1 MRVWVALLSAL
12 ALVVAATGCH
22 QRCEEGFISQ
32 GGCVNYDLD
41 AGEEPPPD
49 DGGQPP
55 RDGGG
60 PTDRGTLPDAF
71 VDGGRDGGAVDLGDD
86 DGGGLPGGGYLL
98 RGQAV
103 LPMNG
108 QGPYTPGEVWVD
120 GDRIGCVGPM
130 GACVAMAGSVPVID
144 TQGIVLP
151 GLVDAHNHVA
161 YNWLPEWI
169 PPHLYQDSGQ
179 WRAAAEYEAF
189 VQAYTDNKGVAP
201 SFCAMVQWGEIR
213 ALVNGVTTIFG
224 TPQPRTCYRWLVR
237 NAELTSGYNGF
248 GADRVRSNTLGIDQ
262 VSATEAADLI
272 ADMESGAV
280 AAYMVH
286 LAEGLSTRAH
296 DEYVELTNLMLLRP
310 QTVIIHGTALTA
322 TDFDQVAQAGSKLI
336 WSPSSNMVLYGD
348 TTNVQ
353 AAKAAGVSIS
363 LAPDWTPSGEDDSLG
378 EVRYA
383 KALVEG
389 RWPGLFTDEDY
400 VRMITEEPAKA
411 MGLEGEVGALA
422 PGLLADLLVLAA
434 PGGDPYATVVGSNAA
449 DIRLVILDGVPSYG
463 DPGLM
468 AQVPGRP
475 GTCFALDACGAA
487 RQACWVD
494 TPAGPVTPESVAG
507 VIQSFYPT
515 GPSTLFDCD

>member
-1 MRVWVALLSAL
+1 MMRALLLVL
-12 ALVVAATGCH
+12 ALVPWAAGCH

-32 GGCVNYDLD
+32 GGCVNFDLD
-41 AGEEPPPD
+41 AGEEPEADAGPPED
-49 DGGQPP
+49 V
-55 RDGGG
+55 G
-60 PTDRGTLPDAF
+60 PGPSDTGPFDNGTQ
-71 VDGGRDGGAVDLGDD
+71 DGGRDGGAVDLGFT
-86 DGGGLPGGGYLL
+86 DGGPLPSGGYLL

-103 LPMNG
+103 LPMDG
-108 QGPYTPGEVWVD
+108 QGPYTPGEVWID
-120 GDRIGCVGPM
+120 GARVGCVGPV
-130 GACVAMAGSVPVID
+130 GACTAMAGTVPVIE
-144 TQGIVLP
+144 TEGVVLP

-169 PPHLYQDSGQ
+169 PGRLYADSGQ
-179 WRAAAEYEAF
+179 WRAAAQYEAF
-189 VQAYTDNKGVAP
+189 VQAYTDNKGVAE

-248 GADRVRSNTLGIDQ
+248 ASDRVRSNTLGIDQ
-262 VSATEAADLI
+262 VSPTEAADLI
-272 ADMESGAV
+272 ADMESGDV

-322 TDFDQVAQAGSKLI
+322 TDFAMVGQAGSKLI
-336 WSPSSNMVLYGD
+336 WSPSSNMALYGD

-353 AAKAAGVSIS
+353 AAKQAGVSIS

-378 EVRYA
+378 EVRFA

-389 RWPGLFTDEDY
+389 RWPGLFSDQEY
-400 VRMITEEPAKA
+400 VEMVTSEPAAA
-411 MGLEGEVGALA
+411 MGLAGDVGRLA
-422 PGLLADLLVLAA
+422 VGQFADVLVLDA
-434 PGGDPYATVVGSNAA
+434 PGGDPYATVVGSGANN
-449 DIRLVILDGVPSYG
+449 IRLVILNGVPSYG
-463 DPGLM
+463 DSALM

-475 GTCFALDACGAA
+475 AACFAFDACGAA
-487 RQACWVD
+487 RQACWGD
-494 TPAGPVTPESVAG
+494 TPAGAVSPESVAS
-507 VIQSFYPT
+507 VIQSFYPS
-515 GPSTLFDCD
+515 GPSALFDCN